1 MAAGKRHP
9 GGRVLRD
16 YSWRYRWHYAAGFL
30 FLWLTNQL
38 TVEIPIQIGAAID
51 ALSTGQPAG
60 ARLPIVLIAAMGLA
74 VIGVRT
80 LSRVLIFNP
89 ARDVEYH
96 LRADIFDKLLRLR
109 PEFYATHT
117 TGDLVNRAS
126 NDLTFARI
134 FVGFGVMQVVNVT
147 LALTLTGWK
156 MAGLSWRL
164 SLLTVIPVAI
174 AMVLVRYAV
183 FKVMELHRRRQEQLG
198 DLSDHVLGTFQG
210 IATIQGFVAED
221 RFIERFDERN
231 HALFVTSMQSS
242 ILGAVAFPSLLLAG
256 AIAIFIVLYV
266 GGPMA
271 IRGELTV
278 GDVAAFATLLGILLP
293 PLRSMGWMLSVV
305 KRGQASLERIFE
317 ILDTPIAR
325 PEGDSPVPLPTDGP
339 PGFSL
344 RGLNFAYP
352 DAPETPVL
360 RDLNVEIPPGA
371 IVGIFGRTGSGK
383 STLLRL
389 LARHFDPPEGAVHVV
404 GPDGG
409 SADLSHVSLADW
421 LARLAVAPQR
431 PFLFSDTIRD
441 NIALEG
447 DPEPDR
453 VSRAVGLAALTPD
466 VASFTRGLETVVGQR
481 GIMLSGG
488 QRQRVALARAL
499 YRPSSRVVLLD
510 DVLSSVDH
518 ETEQRLVEALSSLGD
533 PRGRPTTFIVSHRV
547 SAIRHADVLLVLED
561 GAIVDRGTHAELV
574 GRPGIYRETWEAQR
588 PEDEVGAALPEGVA

>member
-1 MAAGKRHP
+1 MAASTHP
-9 GGRVLRD
+9 AVRVLRD
-16 YSWRYRWHYAAGFL
+16 YASRYRWHYAAGFL

-51 ALSTGQPAG
+51 ALSAGQPAD

-74 VIGVRT
+74 VIVVRT

-109 PEFYATHT
+109 PDFYANRT

-134 FVGFGVMQVVNVT
+134 FVGFGVMQVVNVS

-164 SLLTVIPVAI
+164 SLLTVIPVAL
-174 AMVLVRYAV
+174 AMVFVRYAV

-198 DLSDHVLGTFQG
+198 ELSDHVLGTFQG

-231 HALFVTSMQSS
+231 RALFVTSMKSS
-242 ILGAVAFPSLLLAG
+242 VLGAVAFPSLLLAG
-256 AIAIFIVLYV
+256 AVAIFIVLYV

-271 IRGELTV
+271 IRGELSV

-317 ILDTPIAR
+317 ILDTPVTR
-325 PEGDSPVPLPTDGP
+325 PEGDRPSPLPTDGP

-344 RGLNFAYP
+344 RGLSFAYP
-352 DAPETPVL
+352 DDPDTPVL
-360 RDLNVEIPPGA
+360 RDIDVEIAPGA
-371 IVGIFGRTGSGK
+371 IVGVFGRTGAGK

-404 GPDGG
+404 GPDGAT
-409 SADLSHVSLADW
+409 ADLSQVALDDW
-421 LARLAVAPQR
+421 LACLAVAPQR
-431 PFLFSDTIRD
+431 PFLFSDSIRD
-441 NIALEG
+441 NIALER
-447 DPEPDR
+447 DPQAHR
-453 VSRAVGLAALTPD
+453 VERAVGLAALTPD
-466 VASFTRGLETVVGQR
+466 VASFTRGLDTVVGQR

-499 YRPSSRVVLLD
+499 YRPGSRVVLLD
-510 DVLSSVDH
+510 DVLSAVDH

-533 PRGRPTTFIVSHRV
+533 GAGRPTTFIVSHRV
-547 SAIRHADVLLVLED
+547 SAIRHADLVLVLED
-561 GAIVDRGTHAELV
+561 GAIIDRGTHAELL
-574 GRPGIYRETWEAQR
+574 GRPGIYQETWEAQR
-588 PEDEVGAALPEGVA
+588 PEDEVDAPAPEEVS

>member
-1 MAAGKRHP
+1 MAASTHP
-9 GGRVLRD
+9 AVRVLRD
-16 YSWRYRWHYAAGFL
+16 YAARYRWHYAAGFL

-51 ALSTGQPAG
+51 ALSAGQPAD
-60 ARLPIVLIAAMGLA
+60 ARLPIVLIAAMGLS
-74 VIGVRT
+74 VIVVRT

-96 LRADIFDKLLRLR
+96 LRTDIFDKLLRLR
-109 PEFYATHT
+109 PDFYATRT

-164 SLLTVIPVAI
+164 SLLTVLPVAL

-198 DLSDHVLGTFQG
+198 ELSDHVLGTFQG

-221 RFIERFDERN
+221 RFIERFDQRN
-231 HALFVTSMQSS
+231 QALFVTSMKSS
-242 ILGAVAFPSLLLAG
+242 VLGAVAFPSLLLAG

-271 IRGELTV
+271 IRGELSV

-317 ILDTPIAR
+317 ILDTPVTR
-325 PEGDSPVPLPTDGP
+325 PEGDRPASVPTDGP

-344 RGLNFAYP
+344 RGLSFAYP
-352 DAPETPVL
+352 DDPDTPVL
-360 RDLNVEIPPGA
+360 RDLDVEIAPGA
-371 IVGIFGRTGSGK
+371 IVGVFGRTGAGK

-389 LARHFDPPEGAVHVV
+389 LARHFDPPAGAVHVV
-404 GPDGG
+404 GADGAT
-409 SADLSHVSLADW
+409 ADLSEVALDEW
-421 LARLAVAPQR
+421 LGRLAVAPQR
-431 PFLFSDTIRD
+431 PFLFSDSIRD
-441 NIALEG
+441 NIALES
-447 DPEPDR
+447 DPASQR
-453 VSRAVGLAALTPD
+453 VDRAVELAALVPD
-466 VASFTRGLETVVGQR
+466 VASFTRGLDTVVGQR

-499 YRPSSRVVLLD
+499 YRPGSRVVLLD
-510 DVLSSVDH
+510 DVLSAVDH

-533 PRGRPTTFIVSHRV
+533 GAGRPTTFIVSHRV
-547 SAIRHADVLLVLED
+547 SAIRHADLVLVLED
-561 GAIVDRGTHAELV
+561 GAIVDRGTHAELL
-574 GRPGIYRETWEAQR
+574 GRPGVYRETWEAQR
-588 PEDEVGAALPEGVA
+588 PEDDVDARAPEGVS